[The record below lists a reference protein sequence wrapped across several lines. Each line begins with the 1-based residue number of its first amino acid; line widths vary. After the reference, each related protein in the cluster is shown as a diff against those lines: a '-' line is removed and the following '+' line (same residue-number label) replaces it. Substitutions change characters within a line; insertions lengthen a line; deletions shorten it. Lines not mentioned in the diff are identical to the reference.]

1 MGDYFLGWVEVLS
14 FILGINLG
22 GFFGL
27 VGYLR
32 KFFIIF
38 SVLEEFWSD
47 GGL

>member
-14 FILGINLG
+14 FILGIDLR
-22 GFFGL
+22 GFVSL
-27 VGYLR
+27 VCYLC